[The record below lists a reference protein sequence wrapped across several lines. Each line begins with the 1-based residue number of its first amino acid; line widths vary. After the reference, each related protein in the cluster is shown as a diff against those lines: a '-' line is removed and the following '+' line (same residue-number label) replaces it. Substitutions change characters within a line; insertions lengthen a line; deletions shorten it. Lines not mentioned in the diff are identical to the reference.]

1 MKINTF
7 KKEKDLILIIMM
19 FRSIAIT
26 CSRLF
31 AQQNKTTKDRIF
43 SGNGSQTINVNTIFN
58 PSLALRLDQIKFNST
73 SSSKSES
80 QAAQSSPPLNTSTN
94 YQDREAHFKQELN
107 KAVLP
112 SHDNDMIDIDD
123 ETASGSHQKSAEDL
137 IYTNFQDVNGHFKL
151 NEFISVLADSGLDYE
166 RDVRLREF
174 KKNIGTIIRNGG
186 FINKQEFIKA
196 IRPNIVLISR
206 AMRGDFVIPD
216 WVRFAKKLE
225 EFYWKCKINK
235 NGKVAQYIPQ
245 LAKYSPEYWAVSMC
259 SIDGQKF
266 RIGDVE
272 VPFTIQSSGKPIN
285 YAIALNELG
294 SEITHQY
301 VGQEP
306 SGRLF
311 NDLSLKIFEGGGK
324 PKPHNPMVN
333 SGAIMICSL
342 LMSLT
347 HKDMKTSEKFDW
359 VCDFYKSMAA
369 NEHVGFNNA
378 TFLSEREAAD
388 RNYAI
393 GHYMKE
399 NKCFPEDINL
409 KTVMDFYFQL
419 CSLEVNCLTVSMMAA
434 TLANGGI
441 CPITEKRIFDSKAVR
456 DVLSLMHS
464 CGMYD
469 YSGQFA
475 FTVGLPAKSG
485 VSGCTMVVI
494 PNVGGLGLFSPPLDS
509 YGNSVR
515 SLQFCNELVNQFNFH
530 QYDNLRHVPHK
541 SDPRRKR
548 YETLGL
554 NIICLLFAA
563 AKGDMSA
570 MRRYYM
576 SGMDMS
582 IADYDHRTAL
592 HLAATEG
599 HLDVIEFL
607 LETCHLEHEP
617 KDRWGRRPM
626 DDALY
631 CGHKHVA
638 DFLDRWP
645 EIKQNLT
652 SK

>member
-1 MKINTF
+1 MHRLGSPGSWVR
-7 KKEKDLILIIMM
+7 LIGQANNIICNNKMLSTDKYLNQM
-19 FRSIAIT
+19 QS
-26 CSRLF
+26 F
-31 AQQNKTTKDRIF
+31 ASTSASASKTTTTTTSTATSQLNKTQQQQLSD
-43 SGNGSQTINVNTIFN
+43 S
-58 PSLALRLDQIKFNST
+58 LDQLHLNENHNKMSENS
-73 SSSKSES
+73 
-80 QAAQSSPPLNTSTN
+80 
-94 YQDREAHFKQELN
+94 
-107 KAVLP
+107 
-112 SHDNDMIDIDD
+112 DNDSLLDK
-123 ETASGSHQKSAEDL
+123 QNSAEDL
-137 IYTNFQDVNGHFKL
+137 IYTNFQDSDGQFKL
-151 NEFISVLADSGLDYE
+151 NEFISVLANSGLDYE
-166 RDVRLREF
+166 RDLRLKEF
-174 KKNIGTIIRNGG
+174 KQNISNMIRNGG
-186 FINKQEFIKA
+186 IINKEEFKA
-196 IRPNIVLISR
+196 SIRPNIVLISR

-216 WVRFAKKLE
+216 WVRFTKKLE
-225 EFYWKCKINK
+225 EFYFKCKVNK
-235 NGKVAQYIPQ
+235 VGKVANYIPQ

-259 SIDGQKF
+259 SIDGQRF
-266 RIGDVE
+266 RIGDVD
-272 VPFTIQSSGKPIN
+272 VPFTIQSSGKPLN

-294 SEITHQY
+294 SDLTHEY

-311 NDLSLKIFEGGGK
+311 NDLSLKIFEGGDR

-342 LMSLT
+342 LMSLI

-359 VCDFYKSMAA
+359 ICDFYKSMAA
-369 NEHVGFNNA
+369 GEHVGFNNA

-388 RNYAI
+388 RNFAI

-399 NKCFPEDINL
+399 NKCFPPNINL
-409 KTVMDFYFQL
+409 RNVMDFYFQL

-434 TLANGGI
+434 CLANGGI

-576 SGMDMS
+576 SGMDM
-582 IADYDHRTAL
+582 ALPDYDHRTAL

-607 LETCHLEHEP
+607 LVTCHLDHEP
-617 KDRWGRRPM
+617 KDRWGRRPI
-626 DDALY
+626 DDAIY
-631 CGHKHVA
+631 CNHKHVA
-638 DFLDRWP
+638 DFLARWP
-645 EIKQNLT
+645 DIKQSLANNNDNNAT
-652 SK
+652 